1 MSCIVWNC
9 RGLRN
14 QLAVQ
19 ELADLVQAKDPA
31 VVFLVEILADEARL
45 EYVKDRIRFDKKFV
59 VHRVNRGGGLVAY
72 WKNDTSVDIVSSS
85 LNHIDMVINKNSE
98 TTWRFTGFYGEPE
111 TYKRHE
117 SWDLLHCL
125 HKQNSYLGCALGIST
140 RLLSNR
146 RSLEGGCD
154 RSVKC
159 SCFVMY
165 WTNAG
170 LWI

>member
-72 WKNDTSVDIVSSS
+72 WKNDISVDIVSSS

-98 TTWRFTGFYGEPE
+98 TAWRFTGFYGEPE
-111 TYKRHE
+111 THKRHE
-117 SWDLLHCL
+117 S
-125 HKQNSYLGCALGIST
+125 
-140 RLLSNR
+140 
-146 RSLEGGCD
+146 
-154 RSVKC
+154 
-159 SCFVMY
+159 
-165 WTNAG
+165 
-170 LWI
+170 